1 MSRFTFFLGLANLIL
16 SAFLLGACTESFW
29 LVYALQALFI
39 IGLRMRQSWSISK
52 NTPTQPGMMLYYLDL
67 CWVANFMLAFSF
79 MAVLVEVLEERF
91 LGAPEASWA
100 KTRDKTRRF

>member
-39 IGLRMRQSWSISK
+39 IGLRMRHSWAISK
-52 NTPTQPGMMLYYLDL
+52 GTPTQPGMLLYYL
-67 CWVANFMLAFSF
+67 VAFSRRS
-79 MAVLVEVLEERF
+79 AR
-91 LGAPEASWA
+91 AA
-100 KTRDKTRRF
+100 TRSTCG